1 MKRFFIKS
9 QLGQTSI
16 EYLLMVVVAIGL
28 GITFKKRMEEYLL
41 KDGTGVFAKQLKS
54 LEMQIKHDTSGRYRS
69 FPLVRYK

>member
-1 MKRFFIKS
+1 MKRLFKKS

-28 GITFKKRMEEYLL
+28 GMTFKKRMEEYLL

-54 LEMQIKHDTSGRYRS
+54 LERQIKHDTTGRYRS
-69 FPLVRYK
+69 FPLMRYR